1 MKMANEKIGH
11 HATYWDGK
19 SMVDSWGNTWQAFIP
34 EIKPYPYF
42 ISEGDITAP
51 WKLANSWILKKDIK
65 FNQRDIMP
73 ILLREVQY
81 TFSGEV
87 GHIVQGSP
95 VLLIRI
101 QGCNLPCPWCDAKGT
116 QDFEHGLSVDH
127 RVLAELMYNSAFPI
141 LLTGGEPL
149 LHSQAILK
157 AFELLATKYN
167 VNRVVQIETNGSIA
181 IDPDLFEYATFVV
194 DYKFKYEDQMRKDN
208 WDILTNKDF
217 IKILVTDQDD
227 VNELEQ
233 FIAEFSTSCKA
244 RLAVSCTDNQLYKEV
259 CDLVLDN
266 KWPIIVNVQIHKLLG
281 IA

>member
-1 MKMANEKIGH
+1 MVNEKIGH

-19 SMVDSWGNTWQAFIP
+19 SMVDSWSNTWEHTLP
-34 EIKPYPYF
+34 EIKPYPYMHIKDNLF
-42 ISEGDITAP
+42 GMPWLTGDA
-51 WKLANSWILKKDIK
+51 IK
-65 FNQRDIMP
+65 FKMDIQFIQRNIMP

-95 VLLIRI
+95 ILLIRT
-101 QGCNLPCPWCDAKGT
+101 QGCNMECPWCDAQGS

-149 LHSQAILK
+149 LHSKAILE
-157 AFELLATKYN
+157 ALCLLDNIYN
-167 VNRVVQIETNGSIA
+167 VRRTVQIETNGSIA
-181 IDPDLFEYATFVV
+181 IDPELLTYATFVV
-194 DYKFKYEDQMRKDN
+194 DYKFQYQHQMKRENYDL
-208 WDILTNKDF
+208 LTNKDW
-217 IKILVTDQDD
+217 IKLLVTDQDD
-227 VNELEQ
+227 ILKLKQ
-233 FIAEFSTSCKA
+233 FIEDFPIDTKA
-244 RLAVSCTDNQLYKEV
+244 KLAVSCTDNQLYKEV